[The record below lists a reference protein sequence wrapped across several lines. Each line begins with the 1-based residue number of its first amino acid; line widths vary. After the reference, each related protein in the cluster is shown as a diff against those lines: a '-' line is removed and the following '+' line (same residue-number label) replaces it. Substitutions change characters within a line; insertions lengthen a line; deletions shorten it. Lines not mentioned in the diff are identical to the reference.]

1 MIRLNDPLQSPVRS
15 AAGASF
21 PLREAQAIAGA
32 WPAKPVFPPR
42 EAQAIV
48 GVFHAKTKIAPY
60 QTDCGIIASVNFALG
75 NFNEHF
81 LTEIG
86 NDMLTWTEIETRAI
100 AFQKHWRD
108 CTGDERQDAQTFEKD
123 FMYVFGVD
131 WHDGLHEHPII
142 SLDGVQNYI
151 DYLLPGKILIE
162 MKSRGKSLDAA
173 FTQAMQYLRALKPED
188 QPALVVVSDFDTI
201 KVYNTSKQ
209 HHYKAF
215 KVSNLK
221 SRVRIFSLLTG
232 HGAESEERTEI
243 EVNTDASYKMAKL
256 HDALKENGYTGHELE
271 VYLVR
276 LLFCLFADDTGV
288 FEKRTFYNYLQA
300 SNPDGSDLSG
310 RLTMLFSVLDTPD
323 DKRMKNLPEELKRF
337 RYINGNLF
345 SERLAPPFFSAKM
358 RSTLLECC
366 DFDWTQISPAI
377 FGAMFQGVMNPQER
391 RELGAHYTS
400 RENILKVI
408 QPLFLDALYE
418 EFERSKNTTAELQA
432 FHKKISSLT
441 FLDPACGCGNFLIV
455 TYEKLR
461 ELEFEILKLLAGDN
475 QMVLF
480 DASTKVSINQF
491 YGIEIEEFPCEIAKV
506 SMLLMKHLMDQEV
519 SHYFGGNFI
528 DYPIRDNVNIVNANA
543 LRIDWSD
550 VVPAIKLNYI
560 MGNPPFVGYGF
571 QSKDQKKELQAI
583 YTDEKGLPFPN
594 SGKIDYVSGW
604 FCKAAKLMKKNPDV
618 KSCFVATNSICQGDQ
633 VEPIWKPLH
642 QNYNIEILFAYNTF
656 RWNNEAKFMA
666 AVYCIIVGFGVG
678 PTSSSKLLY
687 QNLNNSN
694 REPEWKTINVPTIN
708 FYLSPA
714 HVIFI
719 PRRSSPIFDVPPMI
733 SGNRPTDGGHLIIE
747 SDQIEEFI
755 RKQPD
760 AKKYIK
766 PFIGAREF
774 LHNESRYCLWLVGAD
789 PKEINRLPL
798 VKDRVRLVKETRQR
812 SPDKGARDLA
822 FRPTEFRETNNP
834 QSAII
839 VPRVTSENR
848 LYVPI
853 GFIGPDVISGDQNM
867 MIPDASIYEFG
878 VITSSTH
885 MAWMRT
891 VAGRLE
897 MRYRY
902 SAQIVYN
909 NFPWPN
915 STTAQKEKIEQT
927 AQAILD
933 ARQLYPEASLA
944 DLYDELTMP
953 PELRKAHIANDK
965 AVWEA
970 YGKAWPLDDEPACV
984 AHLMRLYQQLTADET
999 QKEKNK

>member
-1 MIRLNDPLQSPVRS
+1 
-15 AAGASF
+15 
-21 PLREAQAIAGA
+21 
-32 WPAKPVFPPR
+32 
-42 EAQAIV
+42 
-48 GVFHAKTKIAPY
+48 
-60 QTDCGIIASVNFALG
+60 
-75 NFNEHF
+75 
-81 LTEIG
+81 
-86 NDMLTWTEIETRAI
+86 MLTWTEIETRAI
-100 AFQKHWRD
+100 AFQKRWKG
-108 CTGDERQDAQTFEKD
+108 CSGDEKQYGQTFEKD
-123 FMYVFGVD
+123 FMHVFGVD
-131 WHDGLHEHPII
+131 WHDGFHEHPII
-142 SLDGVQNYI
+142 SGDGVPNYI

-173 FTQAMQYLRALKPED
+173 FTQAMQYLRALKPEE
-188 QPALVVVSDFDTI
+188 QPVLVVVSDFDTI
-201 KVYNTSKQ
+201 KVYNTSKE
-209 HHYKAF
+209 HHYKSF

-221 SRVRIFSLLTG
+221 SHVRIFSLLTG

-288 FEKRTFYNYLQA
+288 FEKSTFYNYLQA

-323 DKRMKNLPEELKRF
+323 EKRMKNLPEELKRF

-480 DASTKVSINQF
+480 DAPTKVSINQF

-543 LRIDWSD
+543 LRIDWNN
-550 VVPAIKLNYI
+550 VIPASKLNYI
-560 MGNPPFVGYGF
+560 MGNPPFNGARTMN
-571 QSKDQKKELQAI
+571 SDQKADLSHVFGEL
-583 YTDEKGLPFPN
+583 KN
-594 SGKIDYVSGW
+594 SGNLDFVTPWYK
-604 FCKAAKLMKKNPDV
+604 KAADMMDSNTTIQTALV
-618 KSCFVATNSICQGDQ
+618 STNSIVQGDQ
-633 VEPIWKPLH
+633 AGILWE
-642 QNYNIEILFAYNTF
+642 YMFDRRFEINFAYRTF
-656 RWNNEAKFMA
+656 KWSNAAKGKA
-666 AVYCIIVGFGVG
+666 AVHCVIVGFAKES
-678 PTSSSKLLY
+678 TWQK
-687 QNLNNSN
+687 
-694 REPEWKTINVPTIN
+694 
-708 FYLSPA
+708 
-714 HVIFI
+714 
-719 PRRSSPIFDVPPMI
+719 PRTIFDGLIARKVSQINQYLIDAPKVIIKARSRPICDVPEIGM
-733 SGNRPTDGGHLIIE
+733 GNQPIDDGNYLFTYDEMNDFLSKEPGAKKFFHPWYG
-747 SDQIEEFI
+747 SQEFI
-755 RKQPD
+755 DRKP
-760 AKKYIK
+760 
-766 PFIGAREF
+766 
-774 LHNESRYCLWLVGAD
+774 RYCLYLGHAL
-789 PKEINRLPL
+789 PSEIKQLPHVMER
-798 VKDRVRLVKETRQR
+798 VKQVR
-812 SPDKGARDLA
+812 A
-822 FRPTEFRETNNP
+822 FRLRSRRQSTLKLADSPTQFQTTNIPDSQFLVIPETSSESREY
-834 QSAII
+834 I
-839 VPRVTSENR
+839 
-848 LYVPI
+848 PI
-853 GFIGPDVISGDQNM
+853 GFLQPDSLCSNAVRILPN
-867 MIPDASIYEFG
+867 ATLYHFG
-878 VITSSTH
+878 VLTSSVH

-902 SAQIVYN
+902 SKDIVYN
-909 NFPWPN
+909 NFPWPEE
-915 STTAQKEKIEQT
+915 TQETVARVEKT

-933 ARQLYPEASLA
+933 ARANYPDRSYA
-944 DLYDELTMP
+944 DLYDPLFMP
-953 PELRKAHIANDK
+953 PDLRKAHTANDK

-984 AHLMRLYQQLTADET
+984 AHLMKLFQQIYENQIVT
-999 QKEKNK
+999 K

>member
-1 MIRLNDPLQSPVRS
+1 
-15 AAGASF
+15 
-21 PLREAQAIAGA
+21 
-32 WPAKPVFPPR
+32 
-42 EAQAIV
+42 
-48 GVFHAKTKIAPY
+48 
-60 QTDCGIIASVNFALG
+60 
-75 NFNEHF
+75 
-81 LTEIG
+81 
-86 NDMLTWTEIETRAI
+86 MLTWTDIETRAI
-100 AFQKHWRD
+100 AFQKRWKN
-108 CTGDERQDAQTFEKD
+108 CTGDEKQDAQTFEKD
-123 FMYVFGVD
+123 LMYVFGVD
-131 WHDGLHEHPII
+131 WHDGFHEYPII
-142 SLDGVQNYI
+142 SIDGVQNYI

-173 FTQAMQYLRALKPED
+173 FTQAMQYLRALKPEE
-188 QPALVVVSDFDTI
+188 QPVLVVVSDFDTI

-209 HHYKAF
+209 HHYKSF

-288 FEKRTFYNYLQA
+288 FEKSTFYNYLQA

-480 DASTKVSINQF
+480 DAPTKVSINQF

-506 SMLLMKHLMDQEV
+506 SMLLMKHLMDQEI
-519 SHYFGGNFI
+519 SHYFGGNYL

-543 LRIDWSD
+543 LRIDWND
-550 VVPAIKLNYI
+550 VIPAHQLDYI
-560 MGNPPFVGYGF
+560 MGNPPFNGARTMN
-571 QSKDQKKELQAI
+571 SDQKADLSHVFGDLK
-583 YTDEKGLPFPN
+583 N
-594 SGKIDYVSGW
+594 SGNLDFVTPWYK
-604 FCKAAKLMKKNPDV
+604 KAADMMDSDTSIQSALV
-618 KSCFVATNSICQGDQ
+618 STNSIVQGDQ
-633 VEPIWKPLH
+633 AGILWE
-642 QNYNIEILFAYNTF
+642 YMFDRRFEINFAYRTF
-656 RWNNEAKFMA
+656 KWSNAAKGKA
-666 AVYCIIVGFGVG
+666 AVYCVIVGFAKEG
-678 PTSSSKLLY
+678 TWRK
-687 QNLNNSN
+687 
-694 REPEWKTINVPTIN
+694 
-708 FYLSPA
+708 
-714 HVIFI
+714 
-719 PRRSSPIFDVPPMI
+719 PRTIFDGLNARRTSQINQYLIDAPNVIIKSRSQPLCDVPEI
-733 SGNRPTDGGHLIIE
+733 GIGNKPIDDGNYLFTKDE
-747 SDQIEEFI
+747 MEEFI
-755 RKQPD
+755 CKEAGAAQYFRPWYGAKEFINRQP
-760 AKKYIK
+760 
-766 PFIGAREF
+766 
-774 LHNESRYCLWLVGAD
+774 RYCLYVAEVAPNELR
-789 PKEINRLPL
+789 KMPL
-798 VKDRVRLVKETRQR
+798 VVQRIENVREYRLKSKSQGTVDLSQYPTRFHVTNIPESTFLVIPET
-812 SPDKGARDLA
+812 S
-822 FRPTEFRETNNP
+822 
-834 QSAII
+834 
-839 VPRVTSENR
+839 SENR
-848 LYVPI
+848 EYIPI
-853 GFIGPDVISGDQNM
+853 GFLHSDVLCSNAVRILPN
-867 MIPDASIYEFG
+867 ATLYHFG
-878 VITSSTH
+878 VLTSSAH

-891 VAGRLE
+891 VAGRLKSD
-897 MRYRY
+897 YRY
-902 SAQIVYN
+902 SKDIVYN
-909 NFPWPN
+909 NFPWP
-915 STTAQKEKIEQT
+915 EKTEEKVARIEKT

-933 ARQLYPEASLA
+933 ARSNYPDRSYA
-944 DLYDELTMP
+944 DLYDPLFMP
-953 PELRKAHIANDK
+953 PDLRKAHIANDK

-999 QKEKNK
+999 HKEKKNK

>member
-1 MIRLNDPLQSPVRS
+1 
-15 AAGASF
+15 
-21 PLREAQAIAGA
+21 
-32 WPAKPVFPPR
+32 
-42 EAQAIV
+42 
-48 GVFHAKTKIAPY
+48 
-60 QTDCGIIASVNFALG
+60 
-75 NFNEHF
+75 
-81 LTEIG
+81 
-86 NDMLTWTEIETRAI
+86 MLTWTDIETRAI
-100 AFQKHWRD
+100 AFQKRWKD

-142 SLDGVQNYI
+142 SIDGVQNYI
-151 DYLLPGKILIE
+151 DYLIPGKILIE

-173 FTQAMQYLRALKPED
+173 FTQAMQYLRALKPEE
-188 QPALVVVSDFDTI
+188 QPVLVVVSDFDTI

-209 HHYKAF
+209 HHYKSF

-288 FEKRTFYNYLQA
+288 FEKSTFYNYLQA

-358 RSTLLECC
+358 RTTLLECC

-441 FLDPACGCGNFLIV
+441 FLDPACGSGNFLII

-480 DASTKVSINQF
+480 DAPTKISINQF

-543 LRIDWSD
+543 LRIDWND
-550 VVPAIKLNYI
+550 VILANKLNYI
-560 MGNPPFVGYGF
+560 MGNPPFVGYSN
-571 QSKDQKKELQAI
+571 QSGEQKEEIRSI
-583 YTDEKGLPFPN
+583 YLKADGQPYD
-594 SGKIDYVSGW
+594 SAGKIDYVAGW
-604 FCKAAKLMKKNPDV
+604 YFKASHYLEGTSIQAA
-618 KSCFVATNSICQGDQ
+618 FVSTNSICQGEQ
-633 VEPIWKPLH
+633 VADVWEPLFDRFSIKI
-642 QNYNIEILFAYNTF
+642 NFAYRTF
-656 RWNNEAKFMA
+656 KWSNEAKGKA
-666 AVYCIIVGFGVG
+666 AVHCVIVGFAQDERTPKSIIEATGRILLVNRINPYLVEG
-678 PTSSSKLLY
+678 PDIFIYSRLKP
-687 QNLNNSN
+687 LNNVANMVYGS
-694 REPEWKTINVPTIN
+694 K
-708 FYLSPA
+708 PA
-714 HVIFI
+714 
-719 PRRSSPIFDVPPMI
+719 
-733 SGNRPTDGGHLIIE
+733 DGGHLLLNVEDKDDLIHRCPE
-747 SDQIEEFI
+747 AQPLI
-755 RKQPD
+755 RPFLG
-760 AKKYIK
+760 AKEYIQRI
-766 PFIGAREF
+766 P
-774 LHNESRYCLWLVGAD
+774 RYCLWLHNV
-789 PKEINRLPL
+789 
-798 VKDRVRLVKETRQR
+798 
-812 SPDKGARDLA
+812 SPDRYSSLMPVMERIKKVR
-822 FRPTEFRETNNP
+822 EFRLSSDKLKTREDAGRPMLFQEIRQPNTEYILIP
-834 QSAII
+834 S
-839 VPRVTSENR
+839 TSSENR
-848 LYVPI
+848 GYVPM
-853 GFIGPDVISGDQNM
+853 GFIQPNVICGNQNL
-867 MIPDASIYEFG
+867 MIPNASLYEFG

-909 NFPWPN
+909 NFPWP
-915 STTAQKEKIEQT
+915 SPTEYQKEKIEQT

-933 ARQLYPEASLA
+933 ARELYPEASLA
-944 DLYDELTMP
+944 DLYNEMTMP

-970 YGKAWPLDDEPACV
+970 YGKAWPFDDEPACV
-984 AHLMRLYQQLTADET
+984 AHLMRLYQQLTADKT
-999 QKEKNK
+999 QKEKNN